1 MRPLFHALFAPAAA
15 LALMLSPALAAG
27 TIPDVTF
34 PSIDG
39 GVINTKDWR
48 GHPVLLVN
56 TASLCGF
63 SGQLKTME
71 ALHEELGP
79 KGLIVVAVPSNDF
92 NQELDDAKKVKEY
105 CTLEF
110 GITLPMTD
118 IVSVA
123 KGDVHP
129 LYQWLKTNENFVP
142 KWNFYKVLID
152 AKGEVIDT
160 YSSMTAPDSRSLRK
174 EIDQALLQK

>member
-15 LALMLSPALAAG
+15 LALTLSPALAAG

-129 LYQWLKTNENFVP
+129 LYQWLKANEDFVP

-152 AKGEVIDT
+152 AQGEVIDT

>member
-1 MRPLFHALFAPAAA
+1 MRHLLLAVIASALFAV
-15 LALMLSPALAAG
+15 SPALAAG
-27 TIPDVTF
+27 TILDVTF

-39 GVINTKDWR
+39 GVIDTKDWR

-63 SGQLKTME
+63 AGQLETMQ
-71 ALHEELGP
+71 ALHETLGP
-79 KGLIVVAVPSNDF
+79 KGLIVVAVPSDDF

-105 CTLEF
+105 CTLEY

-129 LYQWLKTNENFVP
+129 LYQWLKVNEGFVP
-142 KWNFYKVLID
+142 KWNFYKVLIGAD
-152 AKGEVIDT
+152 GQVIDT
-160 YSSMTAPDSRSLRK
+160 YSSMTAPDAGGLRK
-174 EIDQALLQK
+174 KIDQALAAQ

>member
-15 LALMLSPALAAG
+15 LALTLSPALAAG

-39 GVINTKDWR
+39 GGDQHER
-48 GHPVLLVN
+48 LARP
-56 TASLCGF
+56 
-63 SGQLKTME
+63 SGAIGEHGLALWIFRSVE
-71 ALHEELGP
+71 NHGALHEELGP

>member
-1 MRPLFHALFAPAAA
+1 M
-15 LALMLSPALAAG
+15 
-27 TIPDVTF
+27 
-34 PSIDG
+34 
-39 GVINTKDWR
+39 W
-48 GHPVLLVN
+48 LLVF
-56 TASLCGF
+56 CDWVR
-63 SGQLKTME
+63 
-71 ALHEELGP
+71 
-79 KGLIVVAVPSNDF
+79 IVVAVPSNDF